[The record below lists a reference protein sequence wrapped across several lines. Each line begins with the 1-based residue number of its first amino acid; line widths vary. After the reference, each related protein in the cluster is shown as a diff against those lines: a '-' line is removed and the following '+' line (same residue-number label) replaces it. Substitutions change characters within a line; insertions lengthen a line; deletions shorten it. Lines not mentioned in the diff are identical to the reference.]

1 MTIILGL
8 IKFCIV
14 AAVAV
19 GVFVGAGYRLDAV
32 FDGRG
37 GAGKQS
43 KETEDRTLF
52 LNLIKYQVV
61 KPRPDS
67 GLELMAPDHFLIER
81 ARAKQISLTKA
92 QEEVRK
98 QQIRLHGILYFAP
111 VGGLIREQVRL
122 WNDTRYLAAIRD
134 NRRRA
139 GDDFTNEWKVFSRKG
154 HPLRTGDLVPESF
167 GFVLDNQLRPGFS
180 DWAAV
185 SRRGGTVIFRS
196 RVDAA
201 GADSLTVQVV
211 GKPVAWTPRNGRV
224 KQLTGK
230 PQFGCGEPTGAAIR
244 FPLPQGAKNVPI
256 SITVEPSVSCERNI
270 NGLAIR
276 LTKDAVGKFTAFDWR
291 PIKRASSA
299 TSKFVLTTS
308 DGILLTE
315 ADGSGRPTRAA
326 YDLGLV
332 PIVGFGPGATLALS
346 GIMAGTKLPPRG
358 VTAAITIDSRIQKAA
373 QFAVLKQMQ
382 RMRNSRGTKD
392 RKSAVVFLDADT
404 GAILAAANFP
414 LMPGGA
420 RAWDY
425 AAFSA
430 AYPLRDPATIIAW
443 GVTDIN
449 NAPGSTF
456 KPLVALATI
465 RKATGPDI
473 QRYHSI
479 LQGLTPGEINAQMR
493 LNAGQQ
499 AYQPNGP
506 GTKQSIK
513 NFGTQTLGP
522 FNGMPQR
529 NAQCART
536 GGVDARTGQPPGS
549 FGVRQAIQ
557 HSINVWFARL
567 SNMLDQPRLQR
578 IVAELVR
585 NKAKHNPQTPL
596 GEAGVTRLIEALRA
610 LGISDKD
617 RMDLATNMPPGV
629 ELRRFR
635 AGTAA
640 DVLYPQLSSQ
650 AILSVP
656 IDARPAA
663 IATLRHI
670 SALNGIG
677 QSVAVHPLHMARG
690 AMAIA
695 SGRNINPYIFHAW
708 GGEILFPPPS
718 KPLFERSDPSFEMRK
733 AMLQAVRDGMKLVP
747 ETSTAR
753 GAFAKTGD
761 IKCRSFGK
769 TGTAEIV
776 KTTGQHSAWFIGWRE
791 PKTQPLSMAERRQR
805 RLNNL
810 DIHPKE
816 RRIVYACMT
825 THGFGG
831 FRTGGSSCA
840 PIIADVL
847 MAIEKEDKPKEKLK
861 RNNRKR
867 RPGRRARQN

>member
-1 MTIILGL
+1 MAVIFTL
-8 IKFCIV
+8 IRLVVV
-14 AAVAV
+14 AAIAG
-19 GVFVGAGYRLDAV
+19 GVIYGAGFRLENVYA
-32 FDGRG
+32 GRG
-37 GAGKQS
+37 DAKDT

-67 GLELMAPDHFLIER
+67 GLELMEPDHFLIER
-81 ARAKQISLTKA
+81 ASPKKVALSEA
-92 QEEVRK
+92 QEEFHK
-98 QQIRLHGILYFAP
+98 QQVRLHGILYFAP

-134 NRRRA
+134 NRPRK
-139 GDDFTNEWKVFSRKG
+139 GDDFTSEWEVFSKKG

-185 SRRGGTVIFRS
+185 SRRGGSVTFRS
-196 RVDAA
+196 RVPATSA
-201 GADSLTVQVV
+201 GEVMVQVV
-211 GKPVAWTPRNGRV
+211 GKPISWSPRSGKV

-230 PQFGCGEPTGAAIR
+230 PQFGCGEPTGAALV
-244 FPLPQGAKNVPI
+244 FPMPRGGGALPI
-256 SITVEPSVSCERNI
+256 SVTVEPSVSCERRI

-276 LTKDAVGKFTAFDWR
+276 MTKDAVGKYTAYEWR

-299 TSKFVLTTS
+299 TSKFVITTS
-308 DGILLTE
+308 DGVLLTE
-315 ADGSGRPTRAA
+315 PDGSGRPTQAA

-332 PIVGFGPGATLALS
+332 PLVGFGPGATLAIS
-346 GIMAGTKLPPRG
+346 GIMAGAKLPPRG
-358 VTAAITIDSRIQKAA
+358 VTAAITIDSRLQRAA
-373 QFAVLKQMQ
+373 QAAVLKQME

-392 RKSAVVFLDADT
+392 RKSAIVFLDGDT

-456 KPLVALATI
+456 KPLVALSVTRMAKGAEVPFFHRVLEGLSPGEI
-465 RKATGPDI
+465 
-473 QRYHSI
+473 SSVM
-479 LQGLTPGEINAQMR
+479 GLTPGQH
-493 LNAGQQ
+493 
-499 AYQPNGP
+499 AYQPNGA
-506 GTKQSIK
+506 GTKQSIA
-513 NFGTQTLGP
+513 NFGSQGLGP
-522 FNGMPQR
+522 FAGMPAR
-529 NAQCART
+529 NAECTRNAGPDT
-536 GGVDARTGQPPGS
+536 RTGQPPGTL
-549 FGVRQAIQ
+549 GVRQGIQ
-557 HSINVWFARL
+557 HSINVYFARL
-567 SNMLDQPRLQR
+567 SNLLDRPRLKQ
-578 IVAELVR
+578 IVATLVK

-596 GEAGVTRLIEALRA
+596 GEAGVTRLIESLRS
-610 LGISDKD
+610 LGVSDKT
-617 RMDLATNMPPGV
+617 RMDLATNLPPGV
-629 ELRRFR
+629 VLRRFNT
-635 AGTAA
+635 GTAA
-640 DVLYPQLSSQ
+640 DVLYPQLASQ
-650 AILSVP
+650 AILLVP

-663 IATLRHI
+663 IATLRHV

-690 AMAIA
+690 ALTIA
-695 SGRNINPYIFHAW
+695 TGKLMTPYIFQSW
-708 GGEILFPPPS
+708 GGEILNPPPS
-718 KPLFERSDPSFEMRK
+718 KPLYDRADPNYQQRMEMLLAIR
-733 AMLQAVRDGMKLVP
+733 QGMKLVP

-753 GAFAKTGD
+753 AAFAATGD
-761 IKCRSFGK
+761 IKCRAYGK

-776 KTTGQHSAWFIGWRE
+776 KKTGQHSAWFIGWRE
-791 PKTQPLSMAERRQR
+791 PKGKPLTLEERRQR

-810 DIHPKE
+810 DIHPRE
-816 RRIVYACMT
+816 RRLVYACMT

-840 PIIADVL
+840 PIVADTLVA
-847 MAIEKEDKPKEKLK
+847 MEKKEEPKKK
-861 RNNRKR
+861 KA
-867 RPGRRARQN
+867 RPGRRARRN

>member
-1 MTIILGL
+1 MAIILSF
-8 IKFCIV
+8 IKFCVVV
-14 AAVAV
+14 ALAFGIFA
-19 GVFVGAGYRLDAV
+19 GAGYRLDSV
-32 FDGRG
+32 YKGRG
-37 GAGKQS
+37 GAGKET

-67 GLELMAPDHFLIER
+67 GLELMAPDRFLIER
-81 ARAKQISLTKA
+81 AEAKKIILSKA
-92 QEEVRK
+92 QQEVRK
-98 QQIRLHGILYFAP
+98 QQVRLHGILYFAP

-134 NRRRA
+134 DRRRT
-139 GDDFTNEWKVFSRKG
+139 GDDFTNEWQVFSRKG
-154 HPLRTGDLVPESF
+154 HPLRTGDLVPETF
-167 GFVLDNQLRPGFS
+167 GFVLDGQLRPGFS
-180 DWAAV
+180 DWSAV
-185 SRRGGTVIFRS
+185 SRRGGAVTFRT
-196 RVDAA
+196 RVKGA
-201 GADSLTVQVV
+201 GADAVIVQVV
-211 GKPVAWTPRNGRV
+211 GKPIAWSPRNGKV
-224 KQLTGK
+224 KQLKGK
-230 PQFGCGEPTGAAIR
+230 PQFGCGEPTGASIR
-244 FPLPQGAKNVPI
+244 FAMPKGARSIPI
-256 SITVEPSVSCERNI
+256 SITVEPSVSCERTI
-270 NGLAIR
+270 NGLAIS
-276 LTKDAVGKFTAFDWR
+276 LNKDAVGKYTAFEWR

-315 ADGSGRPTRAA
+315 TDGSGRPSRAA

-332 PIVGFGPGATLALS
+332 PIIGFGPGATLALS

-358 VTAAITIDSRIQKAA
+358 VTAAITIDSRIQQAA
-373 QFAVLKQMQ
+373 QAAVLKQMQ

-414 LMPGGA
+414 LMPAGA

-430 AYPLRDPATIIAW
+430 TYPLRDPATIIAW

-456 KPLVALATI
+456 KPLVALSTI
-465 RKATGPDI
+465 RKASGAEV
-473 QRYHSI
+473 QRFHSI
-479 LQGLTPGEINAQMR
+479 LQGLTPGEMNGLMR
-493 LNAGQQ
+493 LTAGQQ
-499 AYQPNGP
+499 VYQPNGP

-513 NFGTQTLGP
+513 NFGTQTLAP
-522 FNGMPQR
+522 FNGMPNR
-529 NAQCART
+529 NAQCAT
-536 GGVDARTGQPPGS
+536 AGGADTRTGQQPGS

-567 SNMLDQPRLQR
+567 SNVLDQQRLQR
-578 IVAELVR
+578 IVATLVK

-596 GEAGVTRLIEALRA
+596 GEAGVTRLIESLRS
-610 LGISDKD
+610 LGIGDRD
-617 RMDLATNMPPGV
+617 RMDLATNMPKGV
-629 ELRRFR
+629 VLRRFKV
-635 AGTAA
+635 GTAA
-640 DVLYPQLSSQ
+640 DVLYPQLSGQ
-650 AILSVP
+650 QILTVA
-656 IDARPAA
+656 IDARPSA

-695 SGRNINPYIFHAW
+695 SGQNRVPYIFHAW
-708 GGEILFPPPS
+708 GGEILYPPAS
-718 KPLFERSDPSFEMRK
+718 KPLFDKADPSYGLRMS
-733 AMLQAVRDGMKLVP
+733 MLQAIRQGMKLVP

-753 GAFAKTGD
+753 GAFAKTGE
-761 IKCRSFGK
+761 IKCRSYGK
-769 TGTAEIV
+769 TGTAEII

-791 PKTQPLSMAERRQR
+791 PKTTPLSMTERRQR
-805 RLNNL
+805 RLNSV

-840 PIIADVL
+840 PIVADVL
-847 MAIEKEDKPKEKLK
+847 MAIEKEDKPKKPIK
-861 RNNRKR
+861 NKKKR
-867 RPGRRARQN
+867 RPGRRATNN